1 MNVNDGISYNLR
13 NLSKHC
19 TNPYCNNPNCK
30 CGDQCKC
37 TPNNQCGSKE
47 ANPPKI
53 ILTKFVDQLPIPPV
67 LKPRLKDQLYTYYEV
82 NMTEFKQSLHS
93 ELNDT
98 TVWGY
103 EGSYPGPT
111 IEVEKGK
118 IVFIKWIN
126 NLPDKHLFPVDH
138 TVHGAHMDVPEVR
151 TVVHVHGACVEW
163 ESDGY
168 PEAWF
173 TKGFT
178 QVGQYFR
185 KQIYRYD
192 NCGHDST
199 LWYHDHALGIT
210 RLNVYAGLAGF
221 YLIRD
226 QRERLFN
233 LPSGKYE
240 IPLLIQDKTFNKDG
254 SLYYPKQPD
263 KPILEL
269 ETSIIPEFVGNT
281 ILVNGKVHPYLE
293 VEPRKYRFR
302 LLNASNTRFFRIKL
316 DSGQLMYQI
325 ATDGG
330 FMQHPIGVKEIMLA
344 PAERA
349 EVIIDFTNLEGK
361 NIIMTNDAPAPF
373 PTGDPVDENTG
384 IVMQFR
390 VTLPL
395 SSVDTSVIPAYI
407 MPVPK
412 INEQSASKIRYLT
425 LNDNMDKYGREFML
439 LDNKQWDAPITEN
452 PKLGSTEIWYLIN
465 LTTDTH
471 PIHLHLIDF
480 QILDRRNFDVE
491 KYNKE
496 KMIHYTGPAIPP
508 EPYEL
513 GWKDT
518 VRVNPNQIARI
529 IMKFGPFTGLYV
541 WHCHILEHE
550 DYEMMRPFI
559 VIR

>member
-1 MNVNDGISYNLR
+1 M
-13 NLSKHC
+13 
-19 TNPYCNNPNCK
+19 
-30 CGDQCKC
+30 
-37 TPNNQCGSKE
+37 E

-53 ILTKFVDQLPIPPV
+53 ILTKFVDELPIPPV
-67 LKPRLKDQLYTYYEV
+67 LKPQWKDQLYTYYEV

-173 TKGFT
+173 TKGFK
-178 QVGQYFR
+178 QVGRNFR

-226 QRERLFN
+226 QRERLLN

-240 IPLLIQDKTFNKDG
+240 IPIMIQDKTFNKDG
-254 SLYYPKQPD
+254 SLYYPKQQD
-263 KPILEL
+263 KPIPEL
-269 ETSIIPEFVGNT
+269 ETSIIPEFVGKT

-316 DSGQLMYQI
+316 GSGQLMYQI

-330 FMQHPIGVKEIMLA
+330 FIQHPIGVKEIMLA

-384 IVMQFR
+384 TVMQFR

-395 SSVDTSVIPAYI
+395 SSVDTSAIPAYI
-407 MPVPK
+407 MSVPK

-491 KYNKE
+491 KFNKE
-496 KMIHYTGPAIPP
+496 KMIHFTGPAIPP
-508 EPYEL
+508 EPYER

>member
-1 MNVNDGISYNLR
+1 MI
-13 NLSKHC
+13 LS
-19 TNPYCNNPNCK
+19 
-30 CGDQCKC
+30 
-37 TPNNQCGSKE
+37 
-47 ANPPKI
+47 
-53 ILTKFVDQLPIPPV
+53 KFVDELPIPPI
-67 LKPRLKDQLYTYYEV
+67 LKPRWKDQFYTYYEV
-82 NMTEFKQSLHS
+82 NMTEFKQSLHR

-111 IEVEKGK
+111 IEVERGE

-126 NLPDKHLFPVDH
+126 NLPDKHLFPVDY
-138 TVHGAHMDVPEVR
+138 TVHGAHKDVPEVR
-151 TVVHVHGACVEW
+151 TVVHVHGACVES

-173 TKGFT
+173 TKGFK
-178 QVGQYFR
+178 QVGRYFR
-185 KQIYRYD
+185 KQVYRYD

-226 QRERLFN
+226 QHDRLLN
-233 LPSGKYE
+233 LPSGQYE
-240 IPLLIQDKTFNKDG
+240 IPLMIQDKTFNKDG

-263 KPILEL
+263 KPIPEL
-269 ETSIIPEFVGNT
+269 ETSIIPEFVGDT
-281 ILVNGKVHPYLE
+281 IIVNGKVHPYLK

-302 LLNASNTRFFRIKL
+302 LLNASNTRFFRMKL
-316 DSGQLMYQI
+316 DSEQLMYQI

-330 FMQHPIGVKEIMLA
+330 FIQHPIGVKEIMLA
-344 PAERA
+344 PAERI
-349 EVIIDFTNLEGK
+349 EVIIDFTNFEGK
-361 NIIMTNDAPAPF
+361 YIIMTNDAPAPF
-373 PTGDPVDENTG
+373 PTGNGNLINENTG
-384 IVMQFR
+384 TVMQFR
-390 VTLPL
+390 VILPL
-395 SSVDTSVIPAYI
+395 SSVDTSVIPAYM

-412 INEQSASKIRYLT
+412 ISEQLASKVRYLT

-439 LDNKQWDAPITEN
+439 LDNKQWDATITEN
-452 PKLGSTEIWYLIN
+452 PKLGSTEIWCLIN

-480 QILDRRNFDVE
+480 QILDRRDFDVE
-491 KYNKE
+491 RYKKE
-496 KMIHYTGPAIPP
+496 KIIHYTGPTLPP
-508 EPYEL
+508 EPQER

-518 VRVNPNQIARI
+518 VRANPNQVTRI
-529 IMKFGPFTGLYV
+529 IMKFGPYTGLYV

-550 DYEMMRPFI
+550 DYEMMRPYI